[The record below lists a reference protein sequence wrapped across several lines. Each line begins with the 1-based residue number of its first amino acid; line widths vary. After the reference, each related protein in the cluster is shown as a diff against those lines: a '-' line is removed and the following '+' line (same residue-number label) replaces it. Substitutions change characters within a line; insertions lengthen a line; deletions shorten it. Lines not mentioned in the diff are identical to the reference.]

1 MVWGAEDRDLR
12 IGGCPDVGVGGAEE
26 EEAGAVGGGGE
37 VGDAGIVADEEGGA
51 GEDGG
56 EEGEFEV
63 FGEEAGWLR
72 GEGGEGEELGV
83 IGFTADEEDPWL
95 VVEGK
100 EPEEEDFPV
109 FEWPIFQRAA
119 ASWMDSDEWSGG
131 VAEEGFGEGVI
142 GGGGVEEWGGVIEEK
157 GKALE
162 GFGELEGD
170 VFGGVGAGV
179 SWEEVFDTCA
189 SEIGFEEEIG
199 VEEVADDLVEAGEVV
214 DEIWGE
220 GGVGDEE
227 SREGGVFDGAG
238 GIGVESSLGEG
249 GDVGVAEDFEVG
261 GGEVFSEESDR
272 GEGED
277 EIADGTAPDDENAG
291 LHGVGCGIER
301 RAFCWRIEG
310 WRMELL
316 AIGGEATE
324 RALAFPF
331 FWAIPR
337 DGADLIG
344 IG

>member
-1 MVWGAEDRDLR
+1 M
-12 IGGCPDVGVGGAEE
+12 
-26 EEAGAVGGGGE
+26 
-37 VGDAGIVADEEGGA
+37 
-51 GEDGG
+51 DG
-56 EEGEFEV
+56 
-63 FGEEAGWLR
+63 
-72 GEGGEGEELGV
+72 
-83 IGFTADEEDPWL
+83 
-95 VVEGK
+95 
-100 EPEEEDFPV
+100 
-109 FEWPIFQRAA
+109 
-119 ASWMDSDEWSGG
+119 DEWGGG

-142 GGGGVEEWGGVIEEK
+142 AGGGVEEWGGVIEEK

-179 SWEEVFDTCA
+179 SWEEVFDASA

-249 GDVGVAEDFEVG
+249 GDVGVAKDFEVG
-261 GGEVFSEESDR
+261 GGEVISEEADR

-277 EIADGTAPDDENAG
+277 EIADGTAPDDENAR

-301 RAFCWRIEG
+301 RAICWRIEG
-310 WRMELL
+310 LAKELL

-324 RALAFPF
+324 RALALPF

-344 IG
+344 IGRGGFCATS